1 MSRPGFD
8 PLQARRRH
16 AARMAAVQALYQV
29 SQSGDSASEVIRQ
42 FEKHRFDASG
52 DEATIA
58 DPDREFFRAVVSG
71 ASERRDELD
80 TLIGGSLLAGWT
92 LGRVEQVIRAILAAG
107 AFELMARPDI
117 PAKVVVN
124 EYADLAHDF
133 HAASEAGF
141 VNSVLDKLARR
152 LRAGEFEPALNQS

>member
-1 MSRPGFD
+1 MSRANFD
-8 PLQARRRH
+8 PLQAKRRH
-16 AARMAAVQALYQV
+16 AARMAAVQALYQL
-29 SQSGDSASEVIRQ
+29 SQSGDSAKEVISQ

-58 DPDREFFRAVVSG
+58 DPDKEFFRALVNG
-71 ASERRDELD
+71 ASERREELD
-80 TLIGGSLLAGWT
+80 ALIDGSLLAGWT
-92 LGRVEQVIRAILAAG
+92 LGRIEQVIRAILEAG
-107 AFELMARPDI
+107 AFELTARPDI
-117 PAKVVVN
+117 PAKVVIN

-152 LRAGEFEPALNQS
+152 LRASEFEPALKHN

>member
-1 MSRPGFD
+1 MTRPAFD
-8 PLQARRRH
+8 PQQAKRRH

-29 SQSGDSASEVIRQ
+29 GQSGDSADEVIRQ

-52 DEATIA
+52 DEASIA
-58 DPDREFFRAVVSG
+58 DPDREFFRSVVNG
-71 ASERRDELD
+71 AADQRDQLDEL
-80 TLIGGSLLAGWT
+80 IGSALLAGWT
-92 LGRVEQVIRAILAAG
+92 LGRIEQVIRAILEAG
-107 AFELMARPDI
+107 AFELVSRPDI
-117 PAKVVVN
+117 PAKVVIN

-152 LRAGEFEPALNQS
+152 LRAGEFEPAAKQS